1 MSKLRSVSAALGLA
15 ALLLTSGC
23 GGGGGDGDDAA
34 KEAADASPTPSFSTP
49 TAAATTFVDPTAA
62 ENKWL
67 PLKPGTQWVR
77 EGTTLRGKREVPHKV
92 ISTVTDVVREIDGV
106 KALLVLDHQLGGG
119 EIVQKSVDYFAQDSE
134 GNVWTMGGVSEV
146 YEGGKLVELEEAWL
160 SGGKGAKGGI
170 LMPADPTKETPP
182 WTIAQPPDEDADAA
196 QFERIQPKEC
206 VPFGCYEDVLV
217 VREGTAKAVDTEFK
231 YYAAGVGQ
239 IRNEPRKKKG
249 EDVERL
255 INVIKLGADG
265 LAEASKDALR
275 MDAAGAEEEPKVF
288 GDSKAKRIS

>member
-1 MSKLRSVSAALGLA
+1 MTKSRTGSVALSLG
-15 ALLLTSGC
+15 ALLLTAAC
-23 GGGGGDGDDAA
+23 GGGGGGETEKAA
-34 KEAADASPTPSFSTP
+34 ESTP
-49 TAAATTFVDPTAA
+49 TPAFATPTAEATTFVDPTTGG
-62 ENKWL
+62 NKWL

-77 EGTTLRGKREVPHKV
+77 EGTTLRGKREVPHKI
-92 ISTVTDVVREIDGV
+92 ISTVTDVVRVIDGV
-106 KALLVLDHQLGGG
+106 KAVLVLDHQLGGG

-134 GNVWTMGGVSEV
+134 GNIWTMGGVSEV

-170 LMPADPTKETPP
+170 LMPADPTKDTPP
-182 WTIAQPPDEDADAA
+182 WTIALPPGEDADAA

-206 VPFGCYEDVLV
+206 VPFDCYHDVLV

-249 EDVERL
+249 EDIERL
-255 INVIKLGADG
+255 VNVTKLSADG

-275 MDAAGAEEEPKVF
+275 IDASGAEEEPKVF
-288 GDSKAKRIS
+288 GDAKAERIT